1 MSATSIAALGATVA
15 IEAQLI
21 VLLAGLAA
29 MLAAERL
36 RAFSATSAV
45 RKRRPATPNSPQ

>member
-1 MSATSIAALGATVA
+1 VA

-36 RAFSATSAV
+36 GGTSAIEAAV
-45 RKRRPATPNSPQ
+45 QKRRPAAPNPPQ